1 MGCPLFWKG
10 KTMYKIGDVTIID
23 GEKRKVTGFC
33 LVGGIS
39 YPTTEPAEGAV
50 TVEET
55 TEDEIRKELEEKIRA
70 ELEEKVRAEI
80 LAEMQ
85 GAPGRDETPEEEIE
99 TPEET
104 SEKTAPED
112 EGKDPNLSKNLNCQ
126 YCGRECGSPVGL
138 MSHEKACKM
147 NPDNGGEK

>member
-1 MGCPLFWKG
+1 
-10 KTMYKIGDVTIID
+10 MYKIGDVTIID

-33 LVGGIS
+33 LVGGVS
-39 YPTTEPAEGAV
+39 YPNTEPTGDAV
-50 TVEET
+50 TVEGET
-55 TEDEIRKELEEKIRA
+55 REDKLRK

-80 LAEMQ
+80 LADMQ
-85 GAPGRDETPEEEIE
+85 ADPGTEETP
-99 TPEET
+99 
-104 SEKTAPED
+104 PED

-147 NPDNGGEK
+147 NPENGGEK